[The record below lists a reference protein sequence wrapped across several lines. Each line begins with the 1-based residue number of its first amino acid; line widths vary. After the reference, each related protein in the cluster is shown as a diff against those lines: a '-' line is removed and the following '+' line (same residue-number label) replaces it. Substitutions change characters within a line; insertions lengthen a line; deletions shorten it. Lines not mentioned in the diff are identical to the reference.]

1 MRAVVLGSA
10 AGGGFPQWNCACAGC
25 RRARANDPAAL
36 HRTQTSLAVSADGH
50 AWVILNAAPDLPAQ
64 IAANR
69 FLQPGPDARG
79 RASPIA
85 AVVLTSGEVDTV
97 AGLLSLR
104 EGQPFVV
111 HGAASTLAILDDNP
125 IFRVLPASR
134 VPRYAHDGDRTV
146 ALATAAGEKLGLEM
160 ELFAVPGK
168 VPLFNET
175 EQDPFR
181 ADEAGTVGVRI
192 AEPGGPSLFFVP
204 GCARVTPELRRRLD
218 SAALLLF
225 DGTLWHDEEMI
236 AAGLG
241 QKTGARMGHM
251 SISGPGGTIA
261 ALRDVAVG
269 RRVFIHINN
278 TNPVLLTDSPEY
290 AEAVAAGWTVARD
303 GMEFSL

>member
-1 MRAVVLGSA
+1 VRVVVLGSA

-25 RRARANDPAAL
+25 RRARAGDPAVL
-36 HRTQTSLAVSADGH
+36 HRTQTSLAVSADGR
-50 AWVILNAAPDLPAQ
+50 AWVIINAAPELPAQ

-69 FLQPGPDARG
+69 FLQPTPDQRG

-104 EGQPFVV
+104 EGQPFVI

-125 IFRVLPASR
+125 IFRVLPAAR
-134 VPRYAHDGDRTV
+134 VPRRAHDDGATV
-146 ALATAAGEKLGLEM
+146 ALATEAGEPLGLEM

-181 ADEAGTVGVRI
+181 PDEAGTVGVRI
-192 AEPGGPSLFFVP
+192 AEPGAPALVFIP
-204 GCARVTPELRRRLD
+204 GCARVTPDLRRRLD
-218 SAALLLF
+218 GTALLLF
-225 DGTLWHDEEMI
+225 DGTLWHDAEMI

-241 QKTGARMGHM
+241 PKTGARMGHM
-251 SISGPGGTIA
+251 SISGPDGAIA
-261 ALRDVAVG
+261 ALREVAIG

-278 TNPVLLTDSPEY
+278 TNPILLTDSPEY
-290 AEAVAAGWTVARD
+290 AETVAAGWTVAQD
-303 GMEFSL
+303 GMEFSV